1 MEHILFVGK
10 KIISK
15 LVYPVGAVLALWV
28 AGLIVR
34 RYRPK
39 SSAGTILIL
48 FAGIMLAAFA
58 SPLTSYVLLRPLES
72 WAGPYADPDEL
83 ARKGVSHIVVL
94 AGIAAGKGL
103 SPADRWGTGIFR
115 VMEGARLCRGVRG
128 SRLVLLQPGFL
139 PQERLREQ
147 MAALPEEMGISAK
160 DLVLEEGA
168 WDTFD
173 EALIIKRILGDQP
186 FALVTSAYHMPR
198 ALQIFRRA
206 RLNPIPAPCEYM
218 TAVFPNRLEWIG
230 FDGVSIA
237 RCQFAIHEYIG
248 IIWLEARNY
257 VQPGSSPP

>member
-10 KIISK
+10 KIVSK

-28 AGLIVR
+28 VGLIVR
-34 RYRPK
+34 RCRPR

-48 FAGIMLAAFA
+48 LGGIMLVAFA
-58 SPLTSYVLLRPLES
+58 SPVTSYVLLRPLET
-72 WAGPYADPDEL
+72 WAGPYADPNEL
-83 ARKGVSHIVVL
+83 ERKGVRHVVVL
-94 AGIAAGKGL
+94 AGIVAGKGL
-103 SPADRWGTGIFR
+103 PPADRWGNGIFR
-115 VMEGARLCRGVRG
+115 VMEGARLCRRVQG

-168 WDTFD
+168 LDTLD
-173 EALIIKRILGDQP
+173 EALIVKRILGDRP

-206 RLNPIPAPCEYM
+206 RLNPIPAPCEFM
-218 TAVFPNRLEWIG
+218 TAGFPNRLEWIG
-230 FDGVSIA
+230 LDGVSIA
-237 RCQFAIHEYIG
+237 RCQIAIHEYVG
-248 IIWLEARNY
+248 IIWLEAKDY
-257 VQPGSSPP
+257 LHPGSSPP